1 MAKPRK
7 QTYTLDMYLAKI
19 NEKDIRSD
27 QDVQRLSGQWDKSM
41 VNEIISTVLTGGY
54 IPPVILGEENNSHE
68 QHASQRQG
76 NLHTD
81 FHQILCIFQRQ
92 GAEDTFCHDGGR
104 QCIKDKH
111 NRAHNHDCPYI
122 PPVIFIDELCQV
134 LKPAQW
140 IH

>member
-54 IPPVILGEENNSHE
+54 IPPVILGEENNSRCGLLTGCREVLLFPYSGMETIKSHIRLRSRLFLTE
-68 QHASQRQG
+68 QRTKMVKSKLTAMGILSG
-76 NLHTD
+76 KIWNLT
-81 FHQILCIFQRQ
+81 
-92 GAEDTFCHDGGR
+92 
-104 QCIKDKH
+104 
-111 NRAHNHDCPYI
+111 
-122 PPVIFIDELCQV
+122 
-134 LKPAQW
+134 
-140 IH
+140 